1 MLLWCFSFS
10 PIGGSVSLNIN
21 KNQIQKREI
30 RFAWHLPRNNNREDA
45 HYIKEQITL
54 KDGSVQPH
62 TYLVKDYKRPI
73 WVTSPDKRNHKD
85 KKEFELKDN
94 LIQTYTTQS
103 DLNKT
108 IANLLQ
114 QPHLVNNPK
123 LIKQSPYVYGYDQ
136 TSTSIIKLKSLAKN
150 NNIQSPYTV
159 AFFDIET
166 DVNTKE
172 ITIATIA

>member
-1 MLLWCFSFS
+1 M
-10 PIGGSVSLNIN
+10 V
-21 KNQIQKREI
+21 Q
-30 RFAWHLPRNNNREDA
+30 
-45 HYIKEQITL
+45 
-54 KDGSVQPH
+54 VQPH

-159 AFFDIET
+159 AFFD
-166 DVNTKE
+166 N
-172 ITIATIA
+172 